1 VSGGRLREEIVAA
14 GFGGQGIMLLGKL
27 IAMAGMF
34 EGRHVTY
41 IPSYGAEVRGG
52 TANCAVIVSDDEIA
66 SPVVSAPDTALV
78 MNHPSL
84 AKFGP
89 LVKAGGLLVVNTT
102 LALEPP
108 SRSDI
113 DVALVPATE
122 AADALGAIQVANMVM
137 LGAYLARKPIAQVE
151 TILDVLREVLPQ
163 RRHHLIGLN
172 EQAIRRGQEL
182 AQAAAPSKSAVAKR
196 AASRGTP
203 ARATGPR

>member
-1 VSGGRLREEIVAA
+1 MSGGKLREEIIAA

-27 IAMAGMF
+27 IAMAGML
-34 EGRHVTY
+34 EGRQVTY

-52 TANCAVIVSDDEIA
+52 TANCSVILSDDEIA
-66 SPVVSAPDTALV
+66 SPLVSAPHTALV

-84 AKFGP
+84 TKFGP

-113 DVALVPATE
+113 EVALVPATE
-122 AADALGAIQVANMVM
+122 SADQLGAIQVANMVM
-137 LGAYLARKPIAQVE
+137 LGAYLARKPIVQIE
-151 TILDVLREVLPQ
+151 TILDVLRQVLPK

-182 AQAAAPSKSAVAKR
+182 AQDAAPGKRAAAKR
-196 AASRGTP
+196 AP
-203 ARATGPR
+203 ARATGKP